1 MINKYIKNS
10 NSTNYF
16 KNFVDKVINIDWQ
29 KINYNRIAFIN
40 KAVAKFNDCKYL
52 EIGCETNICFNSII
66 ANNKKGVDPNSGGTI
81 KAKSDDFFNNNEDF
95 YDVIFIDGL
104 HEYNQCRKDII
115 NALKFLN
122 NNGYI
127 FIHDLIPRTWIEA
140 NVPRLQGLWCGDVW
154 KVSFELIKTKGIDFN
169 IIVADNGIGIIKKNE
184 DEINYYDDYQNLKN
198 LQFADFLKRINE
210 INFVNPIEAFKLIN

>member
-16 KNFVDKVINIDWQ
+16 KNFEDKVINIDSQ

-81 KAKSDDFFNNNEDF
+81 KSKSDDVEST
-95 YDVIFIDGL
+95 L
-104 HEYNQCRKDII
+104 
-115 NALKFLN
+115 
-122 NNGYI
+122 YI
-127 FIHDLIPRTWIEA
+127 SPYVYTRENMDT
-140 NVPRLQGLWCGDVW
+140 
-154 KVSFELIKTKGIDFN
+154 
-169 IIVADNGIGIIKKNE
+169 
-184 DEINYYDDYQNLKN
+184 DEIVDSVLSD
-198 LQFADFLKRINE
+198 I
-210 INFVNPIEAFKLIN
+210 VNDVSEN